1 MMMSD
6 LMLEFAFGIGLV
18 TGMFSVAV
26 LMFMF
31 RE

>member
-1 MMMSD
+1 MMGD
-6 LMLEFAFGIGLV
+6 VLLEFSFGIGLV